1 MKSCFMLKLV
11 KIETFVVI
19 VVRKIYM
26 HFLKYFPSLYYLVI
40 FPYCLLYRQI
50 NTCLNRNKTRD
61 YVLNQY
67 ENAWSRLS
75 TLHVRHFYMFPYRL
89 LYRQINSCL
98 NRNKTRDYVLNQYKN
113 AWSRLSILHVRHFY
127 MFLQLLLRNSNV
139 LCIFNIL
146 IHQHNCVVVK
156 HVLFSTLSLS
166 WSQ

>member
-50 NTCLNRNKTRD
+50 NT
-61 YVLNQY
+61 
-67 ENAWSRLS
+67 
-75 TLHVRHFYMFPYRL
+75 
-89 LYRQINSCL
+89 CL